1 MFNGCL
7 LHVKKLLGQ
16 TLNNVERQL
25 PENYTLLFPS
35 EEPLWPYY
43 SVLTATANF
52 DTDLET
58 AVVQVGVPLVD
69 LGNILELHRVH
80 NLPLKVR
87 CHLSGFQE

>member
-1 MFNGCL
+1 
-7 LHVKKLLGQ
+7 VKIGQ

-43 SVLTATANF
+43 SVLSATANF

-69 LGNILELHRVH
+69 LSNLLDLHRVH
-80 NLPLKVR
+80 NLPLKAK
-87 CHLSGFQE
+87 